1 MELKTVKE
9 DEKKLIVEL
18 KGESIGFA
26 HMLNDELWKDPNVK
40 EAAAIKEH
48 PYLSEPKIL
57 VAVSIGSPKTALEKV
72 PENILKQAKDFEDK
86 FKDSLKK

>member
-9 DEKKLIVEL
+9 DDKKLIVEL
-18 KGESIGFA
+18 GGETIGFA
-26 HMLNDELWKDPNVK
+26 HMLKDELWKDASIK

-57 VAVSIGSPKTALEKV
+57 AAVSRGSPKTALEKV
-72 PENILKQAKDFEDK
+72 SENISKQAKDFGDK
-86 FKDSLKK
+86 FKDALKK

>member
-18 KGESIGFA
+18 KGETIGFA
-26 HMLNDELWKDPNVK
+26 HMLKDELWKDANVK

-57 VAVSIGSPKTALEKV
+57 VAVSRGSHKTALEKV
-72 PENILKQAKDFEDK
+72 SDRIADQVKEFGEK